1 MRRGLTL
8 FLLLIAAIPSLHA
21 DTSLVFNEVMYHP
34 ATNEPAMEWVE
45 LYNQLAVDLDI
56 SGWSLDGGIQYTFAS
71 NTVVHGSS
79 YLVVAV
85 SPSTLIS
92 ATGLTNVFGPFIGRL
107 ANSGE
112 TIQIKNNSG
121 RVVDE
126 LSYGVDGAWPVAA
139 DGAEGQ

>member
-1 MRRGLTL
+1 MKGGLTL
-8 FLLLIAAIPSLHA
+8 FLLLVGAVTSLRG

-56 SGWSLDGGIQYTFAS
+56 SGWSLDGGILYTFAS
-71 NTVVHGSS
+71 NTIVHGGN
-79 YLVVAV
+79 YLVVAI
-85 SPSTLIS
+85 SPSTLSS

-107 ANSGE
+107 GNNGE
-112 TIQIKNNSG
+112 TVQIKNNSG

-126 LSYGVDGAWPVAA
+126 LS
-139 DGAEGQ
+139 